1 MNQSESIGFEVREL
15 SLLIARYIEKMSDG
29 GHIRGPQ
36 GFALGYL
43 VHNRDKEI
51 YQKDLEEKLSIRKPT
66 ASNLVDRMIKNGF
79 LTTAPSQKDKRLKRL
94 IVTEKAIQTT
104 IEVEQQI
111 ENIEK
116 ILKQGI
122 SDEELT
128 QFSTTLEKFKQ
139 NLKSQL

>member
-1 MNQSESIGFEVREL
+1 MKEPETVGFEVREL
-15 SLLIARYIEKMSDG
+15 SLLIARYVEKMSPDA
-29 GHIRGPQ
+29 HIRGPQ

-43 VHNRDKEI
+43 VNNRDKEI

-66 ASNLVDRMIKNGF
+66 ASKLVDRMIKNGF

-104 IEVEQQI
+104 IKIEKQI
-111 ENIEK
+111 DEIEK
-116 ILKQGI
+116 ILRQGI

-128 QFSTTLEKFKQ
+128 QFFATMEKFKK
-139 NLKSQL
+139 NIQL

>member
-1 MNQSESIGFEVREL
+1 
-15 SLLIARYIEKMSDG
+15 
-29 GHIRGPQ
+29 
-36 GFALGYL
+36 
-43 VHNRDKEI
+43 
-51 YQKDLEEKLSIRKPT
+51 
-66 ASNLVDRMIKNGF
+66 VDRMIKNGF

-111 ENIEK
+111 ENIEN

-128 QFSTTLEKFKQ
+128 QFSATMEKFKQ
-139 NLKSQL
+139 NLKYHL